1 MLMMLFLIMF
11 LFMILFLMLM
21 LNFLFSMYLINN
33 KREKMSSF
41 ECGFDLINISRL
53 PFSIHFYLIAILFL
67 IFDVEIV
74 LLFPMII
81 SISYLNYFI
90 WFFVSFILLIILY
103 FGLEYELNLGILK
116 WIF

>member
-1 MLMMLFLIMF
+1 MMLYLIMF
-11 LFMILFLMLM
+11 IFLILFIMMMINLLIS
-21 LNFLFSMYLINN
+21 NYFINN
-33 KREKMSSF
+33 KREKLSSF

-74 LLFPMII
+74 LLFPMIN
-81 SISYLNYFI
+81 SINLLNYFM
-90 WFFVSFILLIILY
+90 WFFVSFFLLIILY
-103 FGLEYELNLGILK
+103 LGLEYELNLGILK